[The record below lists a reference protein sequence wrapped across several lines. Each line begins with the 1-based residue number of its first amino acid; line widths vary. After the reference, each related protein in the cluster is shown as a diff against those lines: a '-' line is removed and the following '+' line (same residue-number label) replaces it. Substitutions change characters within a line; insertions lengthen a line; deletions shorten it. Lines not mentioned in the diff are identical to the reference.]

1 MNDVC
6 RETLKPCHIDD
17 NANDEDDDDRTLDD
31 DYDDDKSHDDDYDDD
46 RDEERMM
53 FAGKL

>member
-17 NANDEDDDDRTLDD
+17 NANDEDDD
-31 DYDDDKSHDDDYDDD
+31 KSHDDRNHDDD